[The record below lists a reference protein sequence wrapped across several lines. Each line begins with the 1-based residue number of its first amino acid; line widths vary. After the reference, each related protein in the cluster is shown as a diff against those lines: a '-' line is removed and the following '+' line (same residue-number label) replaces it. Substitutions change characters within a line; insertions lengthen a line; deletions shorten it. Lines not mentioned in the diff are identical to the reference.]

1 MTQLILASTSA
12 ARRMILAQA
21 GVDCD
26 AIAPMVDEDAIK
38 QSLLD
43 HSVSARD
50 IADALA
56 EAKAVKLSSKF
67 PQGLVIGADQTLEC
81 ADGSVL
87 DKPEFPA
94 DAITQL
100 TLMAGA
106 THKLYS
112 AVVVAERGE
121 PVWRFVAT
129 SRMTVR
135 PLSDAFIADY
145 VETHWDA
152 IRHCVGCYQIEGAGA
167 QLFSQIQGGHFD
179 IMGLPLLPLL
189 SFLRERGI
197 LPL

>member
-1 MTQLILASTSA
+1 MTQLILASTSS
-12 ARRMILAQA
+12 ARRMMLKLA

-26 AIAPMVDEDAIK
+26 AIAPTVDEESIK
-38 QSLLD
+38 QNLLN
-43 HSVSARD
+43 HKLNARD

-67 PQGLVIGADQTLEC
+67 PQAFVIGADQTLEC
-81 ADGSVL
+81 ADGSML
-87 DKPEFPA
+87 DKPESQE
-94 DAITQL
+94 DAIAQL
-100 TLMAGA
+100 MQMAGS

-112 AVVVAERGE
+112 AVVVAERGA

-145 VETHWDA
+145 VDTHWDA
-152 IRHCVGCYQIEGAGA
+152 IQHCVGCYQIEGVGA
-167 QLFSQIQGGHFD
+167 QLFSQIQGSHFD
-179 IMGLPLLPLL
+179 IMGLPLMPLL

-197 LPL
+197 LAI